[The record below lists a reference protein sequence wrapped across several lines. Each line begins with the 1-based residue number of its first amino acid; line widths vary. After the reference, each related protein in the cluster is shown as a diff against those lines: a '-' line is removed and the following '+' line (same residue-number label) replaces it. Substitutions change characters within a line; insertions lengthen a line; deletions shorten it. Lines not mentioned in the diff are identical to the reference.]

1 MTSTQNASKAKH
13 DAIQQEIAM
22 FEKGKA
28 TMIDLMVHNT
38 IALGTTS
45 IDKVSD
51 KLKIPKHKLIDSI
64 SSRLFSISGDTI
76 ARKV

>member
-1 MTSTQNASKAKH
+1 
-13 DAIQQEIAM
+13 
-22 FEKGKA
+22 
-28 TMIDLMVHNT
+28 MIDLMVHNT